1 MIDSILTF
9 CDEVLSNP
17 VWFYIITL
25 LIKIVICFAITI
37 LFIPVC
43 VYIERRVAAWIQDRV
58 GPNRAGI
65 PLSIFRRF
73 GMKSDLPFK
82 KTLDYFGLRSAEI
95 SMPSLSP
102 MRGTM
107 STISVPIWAARWR
120 TM

>member
-73 GMKSDLPFK
+73 GMKSDRPAVQK
-82 KTLDYFGLRSAEI
+82 DAGLLRVA
-95 SMPSLSP
+95 P
-102 MRGTM
+102 
-107 STISVPIWAARWR
+107 
-120 TM
+120 

>member
-43 VYIERRVAAWIQDRV
+43 VYICLLYTSDAAD
-58 GPNRAGI
+58 
-65 PLSIFRRF
+65 
-73 GMKSDLPFK
+73 DL
-82 KTLDYFGLRSAEI
+82 L
-95 SMPSLSP
+95 
-102 MRGTM
+102 
-107 STISVPIWAARWR
+107 
-120 TM
+120 